1 MTISYDTLFIG
12 GRWVRPEGSAAI
24 TAISASTEEV
34 LGQVPL
40 ATESAVD
47 AAVAAARSAFDDP
60 AGWSRWEPAKRAD
73 GLERLAAG
81 LERRASEI
89 ARRVS
94 SQNGLPVAVSQQVEA
109 GFPAMLLRYYAA
121 MIRDRDPEE
130 HRPGLLGGSTLVR
143 REPIGV
149 AGAIVP
155 WNYPQFLAAF
165 KYAPA
170 LAAGCAVVIKP
181 SPETVLD
188 SFLLAEAVE
197 EADLPHGVVSIVP
210 GGAEIGAYLVSHPGV
225 DKIAFTGSTNAGRQI
240 GEVCG
245 RLLRPATL
253 ELGGK
258 SAAIILDDAD
268 MNLDVIGQ
276 SLFGATLLGNGQ
288 TCYLS
293 TRVLVPRN
301 RYPELVDLFSGFVE
315 SLKVGDALDPGTQ
328 IGPMVSAKHRER
340 VEGYIAE
347 GRAGGG
353 RVTVGGGRPAQ
364 LDKGWFVEP
373 TVFADVDNT
382 SVVAREEIFGPVLSL
397 IAYGDL
403 DEAVSIANDSAYGL
417 GGSVWTSNPDRAVE
431 LARRVQTGTIGINN
445 YLPDPTAPF
454 GGVKASGIGREL
466 GPEGLAAY
474 EQLKSIYLDSAPSA
488 N

>member
-1 MTISYDTLFIG
+1 MSLAYDTLFIG
-12 GRWVRPEGSAAI
+12 GEWVRPAASSAI
-24 TAISASTEEV
+24 TVVSPSTEEV
-34 LGQVPL
+34 LGCAPR
-40 ATESAVD
+40 ATEREVD
-47 AAVAAARSAFDDP
+47 AAVVAARAAFDDP
-60 AGWSRWEPAKRAD
+60 GGWARWEPARRAD
-73 GLERLAAG
+73 ALERLAAG
-81 LERRASEI
+81 LDRRAGEI

-94 SQNGLPVAVSQQVEA
+94 SQNGLPIALSQQVEA
-109 GFPAMLLRYYAA
+109 AFPPMLLRYYAG
-121 MIRDRDPEE
+121 MVRDRDPEE

-170 LAAGCAVVIKP
+170 LAAGCTVVIKP

-188 SFLLAEAVE
+188 SYLLAESVE
-197 EADLPHGVVSIVP
+197 EAGFPAGVVNIVP

-225 DKIAFTGSTNAGRQI
+225 DKIAFTGSTAAGRHI

-245 RLLRPATL
+245 RMLRSVTL

-258 SAAIILDDAD
+258 SAAIILDDFD
-268 MNLDVIGQ
+268 LNLDVVGQ

-301 RYPELVDLFSGFVE
+301 RYSEIVSLISGFVE

-340 VEGYIAE
+340 VEGYITQ
-347 GRAGGG
+347 GRASGARVTAGGG
-353 RVTVGGGRPAQ
+353 RPSQ
-364 LDKGWFVEP
+364 LEKGWFLEP
-373 TVFADVDNT
+373 TVLADVDNG
-382 SVVAREEIFGPVLSL
+382 SVVAQEEIFGPVLSL
-397 IAYGDL
+397 ISYGDL
-403 DEAVSIANDSAYGL
+403 DEAVAIANDSAYGL
-417 GGSVWTSNPDRAVE
+417 GGTVWTSDPDRAVAV
-431 LARRVQTGTIGINN
+431 ARRVQTGTIGINN

-454 GGVKASGIGREL
+454 GGVKASGVGREL

-474 EQLKSIYLDSAPSA
+474 EQLKSIYLQPAPSA
-488 N
+488 S